1 MDTLE
6 KKKFVRLSYSSK
18 AIKLEEEELNVLD
31 EKYGMQFSK
40 DFSEENQY
48 FLDTQASREHLEIHT
63 NDPTSGDLEGKDVSH
78 GEAVK
83 KIHRALARVT
93 HPDVLTEGQ
102 SDEEFKD
109 IQSAYEQGDISTLVV
124 KACDL
129 GITVDLTSKELAELE
144 KKIESQRQS
153 IQKIKTT
160 MKWVWAESDKSS
172 VLRRKMQVA
181 LGIDPD
187 KFYEWQKKKNQETTA
202 DDKSKT

>member
-31 EKYGMQFSK
+31 EKYGVEFSK

-48 FLDTQASREHLEIHT
+48 FLDTQASREDLEIHT
-63 NDPTSGDLEGKDVSH
+63 NESVSGDLEGKDVSH

-93 HPDVLTEGQ
+93 HPDVLAEDH
-102 SDEEFKD
+102 SDEDFKD

-129 GITVDLTSKELAELE
+129 GVAVDLTSKELAELE
-144 KKIESQRQS
+144 KKIENQRQS

-202 DDKSKT
+202 ADKSKT